1 MRKVLIVA
9 YYFPPLGWSGVQRT
23 LKFVKYLRNFGW
35 EPIIVTVA
43 KTKFSVLDESLL
55 DEIPKDIEII
65 RIDDMKFKDI
75 TDNIK
80 CTMRKYTDYSLN
92 IISNESLKNE
102 YEKEIENTFEK
113 LRNLFL
119 IPDGN
124 SIWAN
129 NVINEIDKK
138 IDIRNI
144 DLVYTTSA
152 PYSAHFVGHYL
163 KTKYL
168 LPWIADFRDEWTNNP
183 YIYSDNNIKY
193 NLEEHIERNILNYC
207 DKVITISDV
216 AQRNYINSFQ
226 IDKSKIE
233 VITNGYDEED
243 FRFDI
248 INKKNNKF
256 TVVYNGS
263 FYLDIKPY
271 TFIEAINNLI
281 INNKIKIENIEIKF
295 IGQIDSDIKSKT
307 QSKDIYK
314 LIKILDYLPHHQSL
328 KESCKSNL
336 LLLITGKDEKVK
348 SVYTGKIFEYLR
360 LKSPILALT
369 PRKSV
374 VEKLLRETGCGINVQ
389 YDDIKGIENS
399 ILKYYNDWKDNKK
412 FIVNENEIVKYERK
426 NLTKILAEVFA
437 DVSSNK

>member
-1 MRKVLIVA
+1 MKKALIIA

-23 LKFVKYLRNFGW
+23 LKFVKYLRDFGW
-35 EPIIVTVA
+35 EPIVVTVG

-55 DEIPKDIEII
+55 DEVPKGIEII

-75 TDNIK
+75 TDKIK
-80 CTMRKYTDYSLN
+80 DDMREYTKYSLN
-92 IISNESLKNE
+92 IISNESLINK
-102 YEKEIENTFEK
+102 YEKEIENAFEK

-124 SIWAN
+124 AIWAN
-129 NVINEIDKK
+129 NVINEIGEK
-138 IDIRNI
+138 IDIRSI

-168 LPWIADFRDEWTNNP
+168 LPWVADFRDEWTNNP
-183 YIYSDNNIKY
+183 YIYPDNNIKY

-207 DKVITISDV
+207 NKVITISDI

-226 IDKSKIE
+226 IGKSKIG

-243 FRFDI
+243 FKFDI

-256 TVVYNGS
+256 TIVYNGS

-271 TFIEAINNLI
+271 TFLEAINNLVS
-281 INNKIKIENIEIKF
+281 NNKIKSENIEIKF
-295 IGQIDSDIKSKT
+295 IGQIDSNIRSKI

-336 LLLITGKDEKVK
+336 LLLITGKGEKVK

-360 LKSPILALT
+360 LKSPILALA
-369 PRKSV
+369 PRNSV

-389 YDDIKGIENS
+389 YDDIKGIENG
-399 ILKYYNDWKDNKK
+399 IYKYYNDWKNNKQ

-426 NLTKILAEVFA
+426 NLTKMLVEIFDEVL
-437 DVSSNK
+437 SNK